1 MDELSYTYNIYVY
14 IYIYIYNIYN
24 MNNIYT
30 YIYLAMIA
38 EASQISKD
46 IFNTW
51 DLGSNTF
58 S

>member
-14 IYIYIYNIYN
+14 IYIYNIHN